1 MKTHWFKWNQAVRPH
16 WRQARHTKSLAAQQI
31 LEIIMIKIKP
41 KDAVPKTTQLEELAR
56 QAMPQPIDEKS
67 KAKQSVPDHGG
78 LFDGGK
84 TPPAKVKPELKQD
97 AATKVLQE
105 GVTGKDHGADD
116 AMAKLPHM
124 NVPTEND

>member
-1 MKTHWFKWNQAVRPH
+1 
-16 WRQARHTKSLAAQQI
+16 
-31 LEIIMIKIKP
+31 MIKIKP

-56 QAMPQPIDEKS
+56 QAEPKS
-67 KAKQSVPDHGG
+67 VANKGKVKHTVPDNGG

-84 TPPAKVKPELKQD
+84 TPPATVKPELKQD

-105 GVTGKDHGADD
+105 GITGTDHGADE

-124 NVPTEND
+124 NVTPEKN